1 MLSKS
6 LLRTLTRNKQDLFM
20 KSKKDKPLRFVL
32 FLFVDTICAICRGE
46 QCSPVTL
53 IFLLIFFAEI
63 LPVFNNVQN
72 NYDVCTSSETSRT
85 PSPTLYMCL
94 RFAQACF
101 DKVEN
106 FVLRYAKHG

>member
-32 FLFVDTICAICRGE
+32 FLFVDTICAICMGE

-53 IFLLIFFAEI
+53 IFLLTFFAEI

-72 NYDVCTSSETSRT
+72 NYDVCTSSRMSRT
-85 PSPTLYMCL
+85 PSPYTVYVFTLCSGVF
-94 RFAQACF
+94 R
-101 DKVEN
+101 
-106 FVLRYAKHG
+106 